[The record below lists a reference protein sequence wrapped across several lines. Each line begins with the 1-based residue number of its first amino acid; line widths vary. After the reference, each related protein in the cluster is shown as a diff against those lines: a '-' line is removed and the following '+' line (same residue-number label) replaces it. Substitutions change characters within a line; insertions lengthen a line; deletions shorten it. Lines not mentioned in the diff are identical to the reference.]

1 MTRSQTRTAVFMLLL
16 AGFAGCAAPKPPEL
30 DYLPPSGQPAAER
43 SAFVRQR
50 PWLLWGNILD
60 HLQQQGVQVSIVNEA
75 GGELVVFYNGDPQ
88 PYVDC
93 GWIVTYRGAELDR
106 VPAAASDAS
115 FLRRRDG
122 EVVTLERELKLDAR
136 MRVDVEP
143 SGDDHRADRQHLHAY
158 QNHQLTPGQAAFPR
172 RDDRL
177 SYRRIG
183 GVQLRHRVPAD
194 WRAGASG
201 VRRPAH
207 GVARWQLAVAAVRST
222 SGKPCVAPGRPQTV
236 FLEHGMAAR
245 VV

>member
-50 PWLLWGNILD
+50 PWLVWGNILD
-60 HLQQQGVQVSIVNEA
+60 HLQRQGVQANIVNEA

-93 GWIVTYRGAELDR
+93 GWIVTYRDAELDR

-122 EVVTLERELKLDAR
+122 EVVTLERELRLDAR

-143 SGDDHRADRQHLHAY
+143 SGDDSIVRTDSTYMLTKTISSPRARQPFHAETIDF
-158 QNHQLTPGQAAFPR
+158 HTGESEAF
-172 RDDRL
+172 
-177 SYRRIG
+177 
-183 GVQLRHRVPAD
+183 
-194 WRAGASG
+194 
-201 VRRPAH
+201 
-207 GVARWQLAVAAVRST
+207 T
-222 SGKPCVAPGRPQTV
+222 SGTACQPTGELERLVFAGLPTV
-236 FLEHGMAAR
+236 SLAGN
-245 VV
+245 